1 MRAFLKNLISRFVK
15 PQYIVGAGD
24 DITKINYDEPNV
36 QLDKVHIGKLKKLLE
51 EGDISS
57 HAASKFMKG
66 VRVFYE
72 SAVAYGLSH
81 LPLDELIKNAQFVD
95 IKRRLEA
102 DFTQVAY
109 FVERFSELLRYTDV
123 KSQELFVCAVH
134 TIQTM
139 QDSSIPIHI
148 WNDAKVRE
156 KDSDHGTVEY
166 HRMDILWAYSDSV
179 KDAVT
184 GQPAYSLLAKVAK
197 YGGMIA

>member
-15 PQYIVGAGD
+15 PQYSVGAGD

-36 QLDKVHIGKLKKLLE
+36 QLDDKVHIGKLKKLLE

-81 LPLDELIKNAQFVD
+81 VPLD
-95 IKRRLEA
+95 
-102 DFTQVAY
+102 
-109 FVERFSELLRYTDV
+109 
-123 KSQELFVCAVH
+123 
-134 TIQTM
+134 
-139 QDSSIPIHI
+139 PIHL
-148 WNDAKVRE
+148 WNDAKVRDKE
-156 KDSDHGTVEY
+156 SDHGTVEY
-166 HRMDILWAYSDSV
+166 HRME
-179 KDAVT
+179 DAVT